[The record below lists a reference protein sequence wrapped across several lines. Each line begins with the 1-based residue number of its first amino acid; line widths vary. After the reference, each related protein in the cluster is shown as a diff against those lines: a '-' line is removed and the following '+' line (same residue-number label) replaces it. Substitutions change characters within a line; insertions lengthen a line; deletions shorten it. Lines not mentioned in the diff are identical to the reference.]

1 MGKKI
6 THIAT
11 VSLLICVLML
21 TACTLETSH
30 NGALDGYWKLS
41 SIDTLSTGGI
51 NDLTDASI
59 FWSVQKNLLTVRDN
73 NDVAEKEYVFSFNHT
88 DSTLVISDGQ
98 LYDRTNGNHAIE
110 DPLSLSQYG
119 ISSQPATFYI
129 DHLTHRVM
137 TLSTDKIRLS
147 FKKF

>member
-73 NDVAEKEYVFSFNHT
+73 NDVAEKEYVFSFNHWIFSSKVFGHFRSMPFLNFVRYT
-88 DSTLVISDGQ
+88 TLVFNSGEINERPRLNQRENQ
-98 LYDRTNGNHAIE
+98 L
-110 DPLSLSQYG
+110 
-119 ISSQPATFYI
+119 
-129 DHLTHRVM
+129 
-137 TLSTDKIRLS
+137 
-147 FKKF
+147 